1 MIAVSDRIVRA
12 FISSE
17 ATPRAVAHDIQVFDR
32 IWYAGFL
39 HKLKSCG
46 FQVRYLA
53 LFCLFSVIDGFGGGV
68 LYGKSSQKYVA
79 VILQGSILASTLFLL
94 YINDLFNDVIFNFA
108 MQMILLSAVSW
119 ISHLICG
126 YN

>member
-53 LFCLFSVIDGFGGGV
+53 LFCLFSVIDGFGRGGGGGGLGGGSV
-68 LYGKSSQKYVA
+68 WEVFAKICSCNSSRLHTCVYT
-79 VILQGSILASTLFLL
+79 IPI
-94 YINDLFNDVIFNFA
+94 I
-108 MQMILLSAVSW
+108 
-119 ISHLICG
+119 H
-126 YN
+126 